1 MLMPKGLP
9 LQPGRLFLI
18 MGAGASG
25 RTTLLEGARD
35 TLAHEPGWIF
45 TEAVPP
51 DAASILSGGHSLV
64 AEARQAG
71 LPALLAAWPDACV
84 IQITTA
90 PARKLARQT
99 ATSAGSHDG
108 KPALPRG
115 TDTVI
120 IDNNGTVAEG
130 VARLVEALRAGRRP
144 RLAVRAV
151 PIATWHENVAYLNPG
166 CTAVPAAQFLGP
178 GLVEIHGGGR
188 AIRARVHVIDRDD
201 LVGPEQLGLSYHAF
215 RTLGLPEGA
224 AVAIA
229 RVQDPASLPALRAKL
244 RGEALDEDGFDDVI
258 RDIADG
264 RYHEREAA
272 AFLVAAS
279 ASLTDDEVE
288 ALARARARTTPRMV
302 WNEAIVADKHAMG
315 GVAGSRIS
323 LIIVPIVA
331 AAGIAIPKTSSRAIT
346 SASGTADAM
355 EVLAR
360 VDLSQGELRQVVAEA
375 RGALAW
381 NGRLNHSPV
390 DDVMNAITRPLG
402 IDSQRWAVASILS
415 KKLAAGATHVVI
427 DISFGP
433 QAKTPTR
440 EAAEALGDLFTR
452 IGARLGLHVEAV
464 ATDGSA
470 PIGRGIGPA
479 LEARDAL
486 AVLNGDPDAPVDLRA
501 KALMFAGII
510 LGWVGADGPSRAA
523 ALLDSGAARAA
534 MDRIIRAQGA
544 QERVPPARLLADI
557 HATTSGRLTAID
569 GARMGEIARR
579 AGAPAEKA
587 AGVDLLV
594 AVGSNIQTGDTL
606 FRIHA
611 NDEGDLGAAMAM
623 AAQATGC
630 TIDRLNPA

>member
-1 MLMPKGLP
+1 M
-9 LQPGRLFLI
+9 QPGRLFLI

-35 TLAHEPGWIF
+35 ALAHESDWIF
-45 TEAVPP
+45 TQAVPP
-51 DAASILSGGHSLV
+51 DAVGSMSEGCSLV
-64 AEARQAG
+64 TEARHSE

-90 PARKLARQT
+90 PARKRARQSGLSGEASRDT
-99 ATSAGSHDG
+99 MPS
-108 KPALPRG
+108 LPRG
-115 TDTVI
+115 TDTVS

-130 VARLVEALRAGRRP
+130 VLRLVEALRAGRRP

-201 LVGPEQLGLSYHAF
+201 IVGSQQLGLSYHAF

-224 AVAIA
+224 QVAIA

-258 RDIADG
+258 RDIAEG

-279 ASLTDDEVE
+279 ASLTDDEIE
-288 ALARARARTTPRMV
+288 ALARARARFTPRMV
-302 WNEAIVADKHAMG
+302 WNEPIVADKHAMG

-360 VDLSQGELRQVVAEA
+360 VDLSQSELRQVVAEA

-427 DISFGP
+427 DIAYGP
-433 QAKTPTR
+433 SAKTPTR
-440 EAAEALGDLFTR
+440 EAATALGELFER
-452 IGARLGLHVEAV
+452 IGHRLGLHVQAV

-486 AVLNGDPDAPVDLRA
+486 AVLDNDPNAPSDLRA
-501 KALMFAGII
+501 KALAFAGII
-510 LGWVGADGPSRAA
+510 LGWTGPNGLARAEQ
-523 ALLDSGAARAA
+523 LLNSGAARAA

-544 QERVPPARLLADI
+544 QEKPLPARLAAEI
-557 HATTSGRLTAID
+557 HAATTGTIISID
-569 GARMGEIARR
+569 GGRIGSIARR
-579 AGAPAEKA
+579 AGAPAEAA
-587 AGVDLLV
+587 AGVDLRV
-594 AVGSNIQTGDTL
+594 MRGAWVRAGETL
-606 FRIHA
+606 FCIHA
-611 NDEGDLGAAMAM
+611 NDETDLRAAETLAT
-623 AAQATGC
+623 QATGI
-630 TIDRLNPA
+630 TIEG

>member
-1 MLMPKGLP
+1 MQL
-9 LQPGRLFLI
+9 GRLFLI

-25 RTTLLEGARD
+25 RTTLLQGAHD
-35 TLAHEPGWIF
+35 ALAGESGWIF
-45 TEAVPP
+45 KNTPP
-51 DAASILSGGHSLV
+51 ADAASLLAQGNAVV
-64 AEARQAG
+64 AEARHND
-71 LPALLAAWPDACV
+71 LPALLASWPDACV
-84 IQITTA
+84 IQIATA
-90 PARKLARQT
+90 PTRKRARQSLLGAK
-99 ATSAGSHDG
+99 ATESVHDSDP
-108 KPALPRG
+108 PALPRS
-115 TDTVI
+115 TDTVT

-130 VARLVEALRAGRRP
+130 TARLVAALRAGMRP

-178 GLVEIHGGGR
+178 SLVEIHGGGH

-201 LVGPEQLGLSYHAF
+201 IVGPQQIGLSYHAF

-224 AVAIA
+224 RVAID
-229 RVQDPASLPALRAKL
+229 RVQDPTSLPALRAKL

-258 RDIADG
+258 RDIAEG

-279 ASLTDDEVE
+279 ASLTDDEIK
-288 ALARARARTTPRMV
+288 ALARARTRTTPRVV
-302 WNEAIVADKHAMG
+302 WNEPIVADKHAMG

-323 LIIVPIVA
+323 LIVVPIVA

-346 SASGTADAM
+346 SAAGTADAM

-360 VDLSQGELRQVVAEA
+360 VDLSQSELRQVVADA

-381 NGRLNHSPV
+381 NGRLNHSTV

-427 DISFGP
+427 DIPYGP
-433 QAKTPTR
+433 TAKTPTR
-440 EAAEALGDLFTR
+440 AEAEALGALFTR
-452 IGARLGLHVEAV
+452 IGARLGLHVDTL
-464 ATDGSA
+464 ATDGTA

-486 AVLNGDPDAPVDLRA
+486 AVLDGDPAAPADLRA
-501 KALMFAGII
+501 KALLFAGIM
-510 LGWVGADGPSRAA
+510 LGWTGPDGPARAE
-523 ALLDSGAARAA
+523 ALLTSGAARLA
-534 MDRIIRAQGA
+534 MAHIIDAQGRQA
-544 QERVPPARLLADI
+544 PTPPARLI
-557 HATTSGRLTAID
+557 HAVTSSAAGTASAID
-569 GARMGEIARR
+569 GARIGAIARR
-579 AGAPAEKA
+579 AGAPADKA
-587 AGVDLLV
+587 AGLDLLV
-594 AVGSNIQTGDTL
+594 GHLSRVHTGQPL

-611 NDEGDLGAAMAM
+611 NDQADLQAAIDM
-623 AAQATGC
+623 AAEATGI
-630 TIDRLNPA
+630 TIDG

>member
-1 MLMPKGLP
+1 M
-9 LQPGRLFLI
+9 QPGRLFLI

-25 RTTLLEGARD
+25 RTTLLEGASD
-35 TLAHEPGWIF
+35 ALAHEAGWIF
-45 TEAVPP
+45 TETVPQ
-51 DAASILSGGHSLV
+51 DAASQLSLGHSLV
-64 AEARQAG
+64 AEARQSG

-84 IQITTA
+84 IQVTTA
-90 PARKLARQT
+90 PARKRARQT
-99 ATSAGSHDG
+99 MASAGSDDAM
-108 KPALPRG
+108 PALPRG
-115 TDTVI
+115 TDTVS

-144 RLAVRAV
+144 RLGVRAV

-201 LVGPEQLGLSYHAF
+201 IVGPEQLGLSYHAF

-224 AVAIA
+224 KVAIA
-229 RVQDPASLPALRAKL
+229 RVQDPASLPSLRAKL

-279 ASLTDDEVE
+279 ASLTDDEIE
-288 ALARARARTTPRMV
+288 ALARARARTAPRIV
-302 WNEAIVADKHAMG
+302 WNETIVADKHAMG
-315 GVAGSRIS
+315 GVAGSRVS

-360 VDLSQGELRQVVAEA
+360 VDLSQSELRGVVAQA

-415 KKLAAGATHVVI
+415 KKLAAGATHVAI

-452 IGARLGLHVEAV
+452 IGARLGLHVEAI
-464 ATDGSA
+464 ATDGSV
-470 PIGRGIGPA
+470 PIGRGIGPS

-486 AVLNGDPDAPVDLRA
+486 AVLDCDPAAPTDLRA
-501 KALMFAGII
+501 KALLFAGII
-510 LGWVGADGPSRAA
+510 LGWTGPDGPACA
-523 ALLDSGAARAA
+523 EHLLDSGAARAA

-544 QERVPPARLLADI
+544 QEKLPPARLVANILAT
-557 HATTSGRLTAID
+557 ASGEITAID
-569 GARMGEIARR
+569 GARIGEIARR

-594 AVGSNIQTGDTL
+594 TRGNPVHRGDTL
-606 FRIHA
+606 FRIYA
-611 NDEGDLGAAMAM
+611 NDEGDLAAAVAMAG
-623 AAQATGC
+623 QANGC
-630 TIDRLNPA
+630 TIEG

>member
-1 MLMPKGLP
+1 LLAQGLA
-9 LQPGRLFLI
+9 LV
-18 MGAGASG
+18 
-25 RTTLLEGARD
+25 
-35 TLAHEPGWIF
+35 
-45 TEAVPP
+45 TEARPS
-51 DAASILSGGHSLV
+51 A
-64 AEARQAG
+64 
-71 LPALLAAWPDACV
+71 LPALLAAWPDCGV
-84 IQITTA
+84 IHITTA
-90 PARKLARQT
+90 PSRKLARQS
-99 ATSAGSHDG
+99 ALAGSEAATPDRHD
-108 KPALPRG
+108 PLPPSPPRG
-115 TDTVI
+115 TDTI
-120 IDNNGTVAEG
+120 SIDNNGTVAEG
-130 VARLVEALRAGRRP
+130 VTRLVEALRAGRRP
-144 RLAVRAV
+144 RLSVRAV
-151 PIATWHENVAYLNPG
+151 PIATWHENVAYLSPG

-178 GLVEIHGGGR
+178 GLVEIHGGGH

-201 LVGPEQLGLSYHAF
+201 IVGPQELGLSYHAF

-224 AVAIA
+224 AVAIE
-229 RVQDPASLPALRAKL
+229 RVQDPASLPFLRAKL

-258 RDIADG
+258 RDIAEG

-279 ASLTDDEVE
+279 ASLSDDEIE
-288 ALARARARTTPRMV
+288 ALARARARTARRMV
-302 WNEAIVADKHAMG
+302 WNETIVADKHAMG
-315 GVAGSRIS
+315 GVAGSRVS

-360 VDLSQGELRQVVAEA
+360 VDLSQSELRQVVAEA

-427 DISFGP
+427 DIPYGP
-433 QAKTPTR
+433 HAKTPTQ
-440 EAAEALGDLFTR
+440 ADAEALGALFTR
-452 IGARLGLHVEAV
+452 IGKRLGLMVVAV

-479 LEARDAL
+479 LEARDAM
-486 AVLNGDPDAPVDLRA
+486 AVLDRDPAAPADLRA
-501 KALMFAGII
+501 KALRFAGII
-510 LGWVGADGPSRAA
+510 LGWTGPDGPARAE

-534 MDRIIRAQGA
+534 MARIIKAQGA
-544 QERVPPARLLADI
+544 QTPAIAI
-557 HATTSGRLTAID
+557 GRLTHEISSPAAGRVTAID
-569 GARMGEIARR
+569 GAWIGAIARR
-579 AGAPAEKA
+579 AGAPADKG

-594 AVGSNIQTGDTL
+594 GIGTSVSAGNLL

-611 NDEGDLGAAMAM
+611 TQPDNLTAAVSL
-623 AAQATGC
+623 AAQDTGV
-630 TIDRLNPA
+630 IVND